1 MREMMVLTLI
11 DQSSV
16 TQRIKAV
23 NLTNNLDDVNERVI
37 HALLKTL
44 NNDPNENVRL
54 VTVEA
59 LYEFA
64 DNPIVREGLIQ
75 SISEQESALVQ
86 LALADVMVALQ
97 EKRSIEQF
105 NELLKRRDLNDA
117 VRGRIEKTV
126 RVLL

>member
-1 MREMMVLTLI
+1 MVLTLI

-23 NLTNNLDDVNERVI
+23 NLTNNFDRVNERI
-37 HALLKTL
+37 ARALLKTL

-59 LYEFA
+59 LYDFA

-75 SISEQESALVQ
+75 SISKQESALVQ
-86 LALADVMVALQ
+86 LALADVMIALQ
-97 EKRSIEQF
+97 EKKSVDQF
-105 NELLKRRDLNDA
+105 RELLERKDLNDSI
-117 VRGRIEKTV
+117 RGRIEKTV
-126 RVLL
+126 SVLM